1 MLGSV
6 SVTAR
11 SFRGILQVDIQKYV
25 EAEDDRVLHLHF
37 VIDLDALCIITS
49 QGHLLTLLVDTLEV
63 EEVKCQALS
72 LFKITVDVVQFQ
84 SGCTLQ
90 QGCVLLYF

>member
-11 SFRGILQVDIQKYV
+11 SFRGVLQVDIQKYV
-25 EAEDDRVLHLHF
+25 EAEDDRVVHLYF
-37 VIDLDALCIITS
+37 VIDLDALCIITL

-63 EEVKCQALS
+63 EEVKCQALPI
-72 LFKITVDVVQFQ
+72 FKITVDVVQFQ